1 MSFVLFAS
9 FRAGFLSKV
18 AVKERELALDSL
30 EALPGSG
37 MKAVIVTGG
46 STRDVFEGAAE
57 GSLLN
62 QIWEKN
68 IRPFGEDTLVKG
80 KEKRQEMAS
89 QFLVCLFAK
98 QNWAYLSAA
107 FSRALRLSCAFAACA
122 ACVCVQRRR
131 AKFHR
136 RKVVWSK

>member
-1 MSFVLFAS
+1 MSFVLFSS

-80 KEKRQEMAS
+80 KETRQEMPS
-89 QFLVCLFAK
+89 QFF
-98 QNWAYLSAA
+98 W
-107 FSRALRLSCAFAACA
+107 R
-122 ACVCVQRRR
+122 
-131 AKFHR
+131 
-136 RKVVWSK
+136 